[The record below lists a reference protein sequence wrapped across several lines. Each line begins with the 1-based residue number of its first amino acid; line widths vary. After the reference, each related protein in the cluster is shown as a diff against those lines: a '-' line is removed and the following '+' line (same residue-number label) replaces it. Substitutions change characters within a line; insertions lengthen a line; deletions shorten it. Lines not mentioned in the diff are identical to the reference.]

1 MGMRVLTSDLF
12 NGHKETILSEVA
24 RQCVRRVLLDSKVT
38 NMAKVS
44 KGIRREE
51 SGLTRRYVC
60 LGWQPWQY
68 QRGHRP

>member
-24 RQCVRRVLLDSKVT
+24 RQCVRRVLLNSTVK

-51 SGLTRRYVC
+51 SGLTR
-60 LGWQPWQY
+60 
-68 QRGHRP
+68 